1 MDISGGRL
9 IICPS
14 DEGLTPS
21 RSMIFMMRLQNGIH
35 ARVADR
41 VAVFPMVWKIWA
53 QISIEAPV
61 IRSHRNCALPRLM
74 KAVLDNG

>member
-1 MDISGGRL
+1 MDIGRERL
-9 IICPS
+9 IICPY
-14 DEGLTPS
+14 DRGLTPS

-35 ARVADR
+35 ARVADQA
-41 VAVFPMVWKIWA
+41 AVFLMVWKIWA
-53 QISIEAPV
+53 QISIGASV